1 VFTFTP
7 LSPVTGRNHVLVG
20 LSPMNGRYTPE
31 YIRKLIYWLQPR
43 FRSIDVILPGFE
55 AAYTLVAAGQPPAQ
69 AVRRAR
75 RAYRQ
80 VRNPAVRA
88 LADLG
93 VPDAARH
100 VASWTRLHANATY
113 RAALIRS
120 RRACLTDS
128 RIRRACREMTE
139 QVVRGTAGGREIAA
153 ADIDIAMRYVIAEIP
168 LFTHGPSLF
177 GATDS
182 VFVYHRPTP
191 LVAAIA
197 SGDCILT
204 AEPGQSW
211 AVVTDEENNH
221 GRTGTSAALPVP
233 SR

>member
-1 VFTFTP
+1 VFTFTS
-7 LSPVTGRNHVLVG
+7 LSPVTGRDHVLVG

-100 VASWTRLHANATY
+100 VTSWTRLHANATY

-139 QVVRGTAGGREIAA
+139 QVVRGAAGGREIAA

>member
-7 LSPVTGRNHVLVG
+7 LSPATGRDHVLVG

-31 YIRKLIYWLQPR
+31 YIRNLIYWLQPR

-88 LADLG
+88 LAELG

-100 VASWTRLHANATY
+100 VTSWTRLHANATY

-120 RRACLTDS
+120 RRAFLTDS
-128 RIRRACREMTE
+128 RIRRACRDMTGE
-139 QVVRGTAGGREIAA
+139 VVRNAAGGREIDA
-153 ADIDIAMRYVIAEIP
+153 ADIDVAVRYVIAEIP

-191 LVAAIA
+191 LVTAIA

-211 AVVTDEENNH
+211 AVITDEENNH

-233 SR
+233 AR

>member
-1 VFTFTP
+1 MFTFTP
-7 LSPVTGRNHVLVG
+7 LSPVTGRDHVLVG

-43 FRSIDVILPGFE
+43 FRSIDVVLPGFE

-69 AVRRAR
+69 AVRQAR

-80 VRNPAVRA
+80 VRNPAARA

-100 VASWTRLHANATY
+100 VTSWTRLHANATY

-139 QVVRGTAGGREIAA
+139 QVVRGAAGGREIAA

-177 GATDS
+177 GVTDS